1 MWLNENTDEDSLIAS
16 DRYYSVAPEKYD
28 YTARSNNNH
37 FAYAIYSERN
47 QYLEGSGFSLGSDE
61 NDLRKEMIDNTN
73 EMMDPANDARGDL
86 ARSLDV
92 DYVVISKRFH
102 NVGDL
107 SSEDYTLVFSNDDM
121 DIYEVEDE
129 DDAA

>member
-1 MWLNENTDEDSLIAS
+1 MGMSKDEL
-16 DRYYSVAPEKYD
+16 
-28 YTARSNNNH
+28 
-37 FAYAIYSERN
+37 
-47 QYLEGSGFSLGSDE
+47 
-61 NDLRKEMIDNTN
+61 KEMIDNTN
-73 EMMDPANDARGDL
+73 EMIDPANDARGDL